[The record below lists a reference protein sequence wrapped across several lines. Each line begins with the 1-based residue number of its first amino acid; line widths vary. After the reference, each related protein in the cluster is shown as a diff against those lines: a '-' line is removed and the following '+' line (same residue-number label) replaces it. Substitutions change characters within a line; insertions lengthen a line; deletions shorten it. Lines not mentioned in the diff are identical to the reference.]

1 MATGLLARWLQ
12 TKKFLLIELERLNH
26 KTYYTF
32 NIIYVYFKGGGGG
45 FEQDFLYTR
54 WRYNLSEIPVPYQ
67 IDLKEITTIVKPPL
81 LTTFFHSSGGPII
94 FLLISFHGVGCQ
106 HARKS
111 IL

>member
-45 FEQDFLYTR
+45 GLSKIFYTLVEGIICLKS
-54 WRYNLSEIPVPYQ
+54 LSPIR
-67 IDLKEITTIVKPPL
+67 
-81 LTTFFHSSGGPII
+81 LT
-94 FLLISFHGVGCQ
+94 
-106 HARKS
+106 
-111 IL
+111 

>member
-45 FEQDFLYTR
+45 GGGGGLSKIFYTLVEGIICLKS
-54 WRYNLSEIPVPYQ
+54 LSPIR
-67 IDLKEITTIVKPPL
+67 
-81 LTTFFHSSGGPII
+81 LT
-94 FLLISFHGVGCQ
+94 
-106 HARKS
+106 
-111 IL
+111 